1 MSVKAG
7 DAPRRSAAHQVSSG
21 SESNGTPTAPPPR
34 TLSISPLQRDDET
47 AELEARVLRL
57 ARACAARGRRAARR
71 DRGRSQ
77 SRSRSRSQIRRDVPP
92 TMDSDADDERD
103 SETEHASP
111 LRHLRRLAPRAQ
123 SGKRVRIE
131 ENLRQARCR
140 PRTASWGD
148 AEAAR
153 TRRADQCGNQPVRQA
168 GLEVLFTI
176 LVASTQRESA
186 WCPRTRRLRLLT
198 RTFDFRTGAD
208 ARRASRGATRAL
220 SSALRMARSYR
231 TGLNRLAPSDDES
244 ESDSSDGELF
254 EDEARSAFA
263 AALWD
268 L

>member
-1 MSVKAG
+1 MMQKMSVKAG
-7 DAPRRSAAHQVSSG
+7 DAPHQVSSG
-21 SESNGTPTAPPPR
+21 SESTPSAPPPR

-71 DRGRSQ
+71 DRGRSH
-77 SRSRSRSQIRRDVPP
+77 SRSRSRSQMRREVPP

-111 LRHLRRLAPRAQ
+111 LRQLRRLAPRAQ

-131 ENLRQARCR
+131 DNLRQARCR

-148 AEAAR
+148 AELAR

-176 LVASTQRESA
+176 LAAST
-186 WCPRTRRLRLLT
+186 
-198 RTFDFRTGAD
+198 
-208 ARRASRGATRAL
+208 
-220 SSALRMARSYR
+220 
-231 TGLNRLAPSDDES
+231 
-244 ESDSSDGELF
+244 
-254 EDEARSAFA
+254 
-263 AALWD
+263 
-268 L
+268 

>member
-1 MSVKAG
+1 MQVGQKPPS
-7 DAPRRSAAHQVSSG
+7 SATHQVSSG
-21 SESNGTPTAPPPR
+21 SESTPSAPPPR
-34 TLSISPLQRDDET
+34 TLSISLSISPLQRDDET

-77 SRSRSRSQIRRDVPP
+77 SRSRSRSQIRREVPP

-131 ENLRQARCR
+131 DNLRQARCR

-153 TRRADQCGNQPVRQA
+153 TRR
-168 GLEVLFTI
+168 
-176 LVASTQRESA
+176 
-186 WCPRTRRLRLLT
+186 
-198 RTFDFRTGAD
+198 AD

>member
-7 DAPRRSAAHQVSSG
+7 DAPRRSATHTVSSG
-21 SESNGTPTAPPPR
+21 SESNGTPTAPQPR

-77 SRSRSRSQIRRDVPP
+77 SRSRSRSQMRREVPP

-131 ENLRQARCR
+131 DNLRQARCR
-140 PRTASWGD
+140 PRTASWGN
-148 AEAAR
+148 AELAR
-153 TRRADQCGNQPVRQA
+153 TRR
-168 GLEVLFTI
+168 
-176 LVASTQRESA
+176 
-186 WCPRTRRLRLLT
+186 
-198 RTFDFRTGAD
+198 AD
-208 ARRASRGATRAL
+208 ARRASRGAERAL
-220 SSALRMARSYR
+220 SSALRVARSYR

-244 ESDSSDGELF
+244 DSDSSGGELF

>member
-21 SESNGTPTAPPPR
+21 SESNGTPSAPPPR

-103 SETEHASP
+103 SETEHTSP

-131 ENLRQARCR
+131 DNLRQARCR

-153 TRRADQCGNQPVRQA
+153 TRRADQCGNQPVHQA
-168 GLEVLFTI
+168 GLE
-176 LVASTQRESA
+176 S
-186 WCPRTRRLRLLT
+186 PRRALRPRSLT

-254 EDEARSAFA
+254 ED
-263 AALWD
+263 
-268 L
+268 

>member
-7 DAPRRSAAHQVSSG
+7 DAPRRSATHTVSSG
-21 SESNGTPTAPPPR
+21 SESNGTPSPPQPR

-77 SRSRSRSQIRRDVPP
+77 SRSRSRSQMRREVPP

-131 ENLRQARCR
+131 DNLRQARCR
-140 PRTASWGD
+140 PRKASWGD
-148 AEAAR
+148 AELAR
-153 TRRADQCGNQPVRQA
+153 TRR
-168 GLEVLFTI
+168 
-176 LVASTQRESA
+176 
-186 WCPRTRRLRLLT
+186 
-198 RTFDFRTGAD
+198 AD

-220 SSALRMARSYR
+220 SSALRVARSYR

-244 ESDSSDGELF
+244 DSDSSDGELF

>member
-1 MSVKAG
+1 MSFKAG
-7 DAPRRSAAHQVSSG
+7 DAPQRSATHTVSSG
-21 SESNGTPTAPPPR
+21 SESNGTPSAPQPR

-77 SRSRSRSQIRRDVPP
+77 SRSRSRSQMRREVPP

-111 LRHLRRLAPRAQ
+111 LRHLRRLAPRA
-123 SGKRVRIE
+123 SGRKRVRIDE
-131 ENLRQARCR
+131 TGPLRHARFR
-140 PRTASWGD
+140 PRTESWGD

-153 TRRADQCGNQPVRQA
+153 TRR
-168 GLEVLFTI
+168 
-176 LVASTQRESA
+176 
-186 WCPRTRRLRLLT
+186 
-198 RTFDFRTGAD
+198 AD

-244 ESDSSDGELF
+244 ESESSDGELF

>member
-7 DAPRRSAAHQVSSG
+7 DAPRRSATHTVSSG
-21 SESNGTPTAPPPR
+21 SESNGTPSPPQPR

-77 SRSRSRSQIRRDVPP
+77 SRSRSRSQLRREVPP

-131 ENLRQARCR
+131 DNLRQARCR

-148 AEAAR
+148 AELAR
-153 TRRADQCGNQPVRQA
+153 TRRAD
-168 GLEVLFTI
+168 
-176 LVASTQRESA
+176 
-186 WCPRTRRLRLLT
+186 
-198 RTFDFRTGAD
+198 
-208 ARRASRGATRAL
+208 ARRAFRGATRAL
-220 SSALRMARSYR
+220 SSALRVARSYR

-244 ESDSSDGELF
+244 DSDSSDGELF

>member
-1 MSVKAG
+1 MMQKLQVGQKPPS
-7 DAPRRSAAHQVSSG
+7 SATHQVSSG
-21 SESNGTPTAPPPR
+21 SESTPSAPPPR
-34 TLSISPLQRDDET
+34 TLSISLSISPLQRDDET

-77 SRSRSRSQIRRDVPP
+77 SRSRSRSQIRREVPP

-131 ENLRQARCR
+131 DNLRQARCR

-153 TRRADQCGNQPVRQA
+153 TRR
-168 GLEVLFTI
+168 
-176 LVASTQRESA
+176 
-186 WCPRTRRLRLLT
+186 
-198 RTFDFRTGAD
+198 AD

>member
-7 DAPRRSAAHQVSSG
+7 DAPRRSATHTVSSG
-21 SESNGTPTAPPPR
+21 SESNGTPTAPQPR

-57 ARACAARGRRAARR
+57 ARACAARR

-77 SRSRSRSQIRRDVPP
+77 SRSRSRSQMRREVPP

-131 ENLRQARCR
+131 DNLRQARCR

-148 AEAAR
+148 AELAR
-153 TRRADQCGNQPVRQA
+153 TRR
-168 GLEVLFTI
+168 
-176 LVASTQRESA
+176 
-186 WCPRTRRLRLLT
+186 
-198 RTFDFRTGAD
+198 AD

-244 ESDSSDGELF
+244 ESDSSDAELF

>member
-7 DAPRRSAAHQVSSG
+7 DAPCRSATHTVSSG
-21 SESNGTPTAPPPR
+21 SESNGTPNAPPPR

-77 SRSRSRSQIRRDVPP
+77 SRSRSQIRREVPP

-131 ENLRQARCR
+131 DNLRQARCR

-153 TRRADQCGNQPVRQA
+153 TRR
-168 GLEVLFTI
+168 
-176 LVASTQRESA
+176 
-186 WCPRTRRLRLLT
+186 
-198 RTFDFRTGAD
+198 AD

-244 ESDSSDGELF
+244 ESESSDGELF

>member
-1 MSVKAG
+1 MMQKLQVGQKLPS
-7 DAPRRSAAHQVSSG
+7 SATHQVSSG
-21 SESNGTPTAPPPR
+21 SESTPSAPPPR
-34 TLSISPLQRDDET
+34 TLSISLSISPLQRDDET

-77 SRSRSRSQIRRDVPP
+77 SRSRSRSQIRREVPP

-131 ENLRQARCR
+131 DNLRQARCR

-153 TRRADQCGNQPVRQA
+153 TRR
-168 GLEVLFTI
+168 
-176 LVASTQRESA
+176 
-186 WCPRTRRLRLLT
+186 
-198 RTFDFRTGAD
+198 AD

>member
-1 MSVKAG
+1 MQKLSVAQCAA
-7 DAPRRSAAHQVSSG
+7 APRQSATHQVSSG
-21 SESNGTPTAPPPR
+21 SESTPSAPPPR

-71 DRGRSQ
+71 DRGRSR
-77 SRSRSRSQIRRDVPP
+77 SRSRSRSQIRREVPP

-131 ENLRQARCR
+131 DNLRQARCR

-153 TRRADQCGNQPVRQA
+153 TRR
-168 GLEVLFTI
+168 
-176 LVASTQRESA
+176 
-186 WCPRTRRLRLLT
+186 
-198 RTFDFRTGAD
+198 AD

>member
-7 DAPRRSAAHQVSSG
+7 DAPRSSAATHQVSSG
-21 SESNGTPTAPPPR
+21 SESTPSAPPPR

-77 SRSRSRSQIRRDVPP
+77 SRSRSRSRSQMRREVPP

-131 ENLRQARCR
+131 DNLRQARCR
-140 PRTASWGD
+140 PRTASWGN
-148 AEAAR
+148 AELAR
-153 TRRADQCGNQPVRQA
+153 TRR
-168 GLEVLFTI
+168 
-176 LVASTQRESA
+176 
-186 WCPRTRRLRLLT
+186 
-198 RTFDFRTGAD
+198 AD

-220 SSALRMARSYR
+220 SSALRVARSYR

-244 ESDSSDGELF
+244 DSDSSDGELF

>member
-1 MSVKAG
+1 MMQKLQVGQKPPS
-7 DAPRRSAAHQVSSG
+7 SATHQVSSG
-21 SESNGTPTAPPPR
+21 SESTPSAPPPR
-34 TLSISPLQRDDET
+34 TLSISLSISPLQRDDET

-71 DRGRSQ
+71 DRRRSQ
-77 SRSRSRSQIRRDVPP
+77 SRSRSRSQIRREVPP

-131 ENLRQARCR
+131 DNLRQARCR
-140 PRTASWGD
+140 PRTESWGD

-153 TRRADQCGNQPVRQA
+153 TRR
-168 GLEVLFTI
+168 
-176 LVASTQRESA
+176 
-186 WCPRTRRLRLLT
+186 
-198 RTFDFRTGAD
+198 AD

-244 ESDSSDGELF
+244 ESESSDGELF

>member
-7 DAPRRSAAHQVSSG
+7 DAPRRSATHTVSSG
-21 SESNGTPTAPPPR
+21 SESNGTPSAPQPR

-77 SRSRSRSQIRRDVPP
+77 SRSRSRSQMRREVPP

-111 LRHLRRLAPRAQ
+111 LRQLRRLAPRAQ

-131 ENLRQARCR
+131 DNLRQARCR

-148 AEAAR
+148 AELAR
-153 TRRADQCGNQPVRQA
+153 TRR
-168 GLEVLFTI
+168 
-176 LVASTQRESA
+176 
-186 WCPRTRRLRLLT
+186 
-198 RTFDFRTGAD
+198 AD

>member
-1 MSVKAG
+1 MMQKLQVGQKPPS
-7 DAPRRSAAHQVSSG
+7 SATHQVSSG
-21 SESNGTPTAPPPR
+21 SESTPSAPPPR
-34 TLSISPLQRDDET
+34 TLSISLSISPLQRDDET

-77 SRSRSRSQIRRDVPP
+77 SRSRSRSQIRREVPP

-131 ENLRQARCR
+131 DNLRQARCR
-140 PRTASWGD
+140 PRTESWGD

-153 TRRADQCGNQPVRQA
+153 TRR
-168 GLEVLFTI
+168 
-176 LVASTQRESA
+176 
-186 WCPRTRRLRLLT
+186 
-198 RTFDFRTGAD
+198 AD

>member
-1 MSVKAG
+1 M
-7 DAPRRSAAHQVSSG
+7 RR
-21 SESNGTPTAPPPR
+21 E
-34 TLSISPLQRDDET
+34 
-47 AELEARVLRL
+47 
-57 ARACAARGRRAARR
+57 
-71 DRGRSQ
+71 
-77 SRSRSRSQIRRDVPP
+77 VPP

-131 ENLRQARCR
+131 DNLRQARCR

-148 AEAAR
+148 AELAR
-153 TRRADQCGNQPVRQA
+153 TRR
-168 GLEVLFTI
+168 
-176 LVASTQRESA
+176 
-186 WCPRTRRLRLLT
+186 
-198 RTFDFRTGAD
+198 AD

-244 ESDSSDGELF
+244 ESESSDGELF

>member
-1 MSVKAG
+1 MSFKAG
-7 DAPRRSAAHQVSSG
+7 DAPRPSATHTVSSG
-21 SESNGTPTAPPPR
+21 SESTPSAPPPR

-77 SRSRSRSQIRRDVPP
+77 SRSRSRSQMRREVPP

-111 LRHLRRLAPRAQ
+111 LRHLRRLAPRAP
-123 SGKRVRIE
+123 GRKRVRIDE
-131 ENLRQARCR
+131 TGPLRHARFR
-140 PRTASWGD
+140 PRTESWGD

-153 TRRADQCGNQPVRQA
+153 TRR
-168 GLEVLFTI
+168 
-176 LVASTQRESA
+176 
-186 WCPRTRRLRLLT
+186 
-198 RTFDFRTGAD
+198 AD

>member
-1 MSVKAG
+1 M
-7 DAPRRSAAHQVSSG
+7 
-21 SESNGTPTAPPPR
+21 
-34 TLSISPLQRDDET
+34 
-47 AELEARVLRL
+47 
-57 ARACAARGRRAARR
+57 
-71 DRGRSQ
+71 
-77 SRSRSRSQIRRDVPP
+77 
-92 TMDSDADDERD
+92 
-103 SETEHASP
+103 
-111 LRHLRRLAPRAQ
+111 
-123 SGKRVRIE
+123 RIE
-131 ENLRQARCR
+131 DNLRQARCR

-153 TRRADQCGNQPVRQA
+153 TRR
-168 GLEVLFTI
+168 
-176 LVASTQRESA
+176 
-186 WCPRTRRLRLLT
+186 
-198 RTFDFRTGAD
+198 AD

>member
-1 MSVKAG
+1 MLSSTLVTDDLGVVAELCRCVVRCAVQNCNPTMCNTSGIPRAPPPSPTGTAAIAGRLQKMSVKAG

-21 SESNGTPTAPPPR
+21 SESNGTPSAPPPR

-131 ENLRQARCR
+131 DNLRQARCR

-153 TRRADQCGNQPVRQA
+153 TRRADQCGNQPVHQA
-168 GLEVLFTI
+168 GLE
-176 LVASTQRESA
+176 S
-186 WCPRTRRLRLLT
+186 PRR
-198 RTFDFRTGAD
+198 
-208 ARRASRGATRAL
+208 ARRPRS
-220 SSALRMARSYR
+220 SSAQALDAARE
-231 TGLNRLAPSDDES
+231 RLV
-244 ESDSSDGELF
+244 SSH
-254 EDEARSAFA
+254 EAS
-263 AALWD
+263 
-268 L
+268 

>member
-1 MSVKAG
+1 MMQKLQVGQKPPS
-7 DAPRRSAAHQVSSG
+7 SATHQVSSG
-21 SESNGTPTAPPPR
+21 SESTPSAPPPR
-34 TLSISPLQRDDET
+34 TLSISLSISPLQRDDET

-148 AEAAR
+148 AELAR
-153 TRRADQCGNQPVRQA
+153 TRR
-168 GLEVLFTI
+168 
-176 LVASTQRESA
+176 
-186 WCPRTRRLRLLT
+186 
-198 RTFDFRTGAD
+198 AD